1 MSVPAY
7 VTLTGH
13 QTTVIVVT
21 FSVASGA
28 AAGTIIN
35 GTMYPFGANQP
46 GVSAVTVPSTEVWS
60 IVNMYTL
67 STYTPDAQVLLYVN
81 GYQQDIMPTLNSI
94 YINNYNQWKLKE
106 AFKLPPTATWNINI
120 VLLGTSSSA
129 QTYYLYLSVVRAPY
143 IPTRR

>member
-7 VTLTGH
+7 VTLTGP

-35 GTMYPFGANQP
+35 GTIYPFGANQP

-60 IVNMYTL
+60 IVSMYTL

-81 GYQQDIMPTLNSI
+81 GYQQDIMPTLNSV
-94 YINNYNQWKLKE
+94 YINNYNMWKMKE
-106 AFKLPPTATWNINI
+106 AFKLPPTATWNVNI

>member
-7 VTLTGH
+7 VTLTGP

-28 AAGTIIN
+28 AQGTIIN
-35 GTMYPFGANQP
+35 GTIYPFGANQP

-60 IVNMYTL
+60 IVDMYTL
-67 STYTPDAQVLLYVN
+67 STVTPDAQVLLYVN

-94 YINNYNQWKLKE
+94 YINNYSKWKLKE
-106 AFKLPPTATWNINI
+106 AFKLPPTSTWNINI